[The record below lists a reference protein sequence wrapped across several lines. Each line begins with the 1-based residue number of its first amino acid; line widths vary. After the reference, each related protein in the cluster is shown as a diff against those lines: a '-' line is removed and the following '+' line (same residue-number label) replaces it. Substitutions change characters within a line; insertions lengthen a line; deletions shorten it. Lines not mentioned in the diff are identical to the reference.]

1 MVRQVVVL
9 VVQGQQVAVRRG
21 HYGAIHVVSGGTF
34 LGSVLKGRGIWRR
47 RLLFARDRVVPRLV
61 EVLVAVVVVMVAGL
75 YHVLQFV
82 P

>member
-1 MVRQVVVL
+1 M
-9 VVQGQQVAVRRG
+9 
-21 HYGAIHVVSGGTF
+21 VSGGTF

-61 EVLVAVVVVMVAGL
+61 EVVVVMVAGL